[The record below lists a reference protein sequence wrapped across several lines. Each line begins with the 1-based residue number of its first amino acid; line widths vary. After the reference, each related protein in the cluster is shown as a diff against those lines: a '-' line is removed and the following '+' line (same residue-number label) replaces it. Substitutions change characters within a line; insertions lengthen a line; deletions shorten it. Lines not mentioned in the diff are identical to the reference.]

1 MKKKIAIGFLGN
13 LYFDTRTFNLFHSL
27 KNKGHNVKF
36 YGFDWLTL
44 DFKTINTGEI
54 SVKKLNKGRFSVF
67 YYLRFTI
74 SLFVSLFKTKA
85 DIYFASDFYAM
96 PVCVFIAKLKQ
107 KKVFYD
113 SREIYTELPALTGRP
128 ALKKTFKIIEGFFI
142 NKIDE
147 VFTTGEMDSEYIE
160 KLFGIK
166 KINVLRN
173 LPVYKKNYV
182 PVDFIGKYKLPPD
195 SKIILYQ
202 GIIVTGRGI
211 DTYYKALLK
220 DNSFVLVILGGGE
233 HKDYYEKKADELKIS
248 ERVIFAGKISQNE
261 LANYTSGAFAGLSV
275 IDNTSINNYYALPN
289 KLFEYIMAELPVIVS
304 DLPQMKKIVERYKVG
319 AVIKDSNADELI
331 EVLNTWK
338 NEEIY
343 NKLKENC
350 KIASG
355 ELNWDAEIE
364 KKYRLFE

>member
-13 LYFDTRTFNLFHSL
+13 FYFDTRSFNLFHSL
-27 KNKGHNVKF
+27 KNKGHNVKL
-36 YGFDWLTL
+36 YGFDWFTP
-44 DFKTINTGEI
+44 DFKTISTGEI
-54 SVKKLNKGRFSVF
+54 SLKKLNKGRFSVF
-67 YYLRFTI
+67 FYLRFTI
-74 SLFVSLFKTKA
+74 SLFVSLVKTKA
-85 DIYFASDFYAM
+85 DIYFASDFYTM

-128 ALKKTFKIIEGFFI
+128 WLKKAFKIIEGFFI
-142 NKIDE
+142 NKTDE
-147 VFTTGEMDSEYIE
+147 IFTTGEMDSEYIE
-160 KLFGIK
+160 KLFDTK
-166 KINVLRN
+166 KTFTLRN
-173 LPVYKKNYV
+173 LPLYRKKFI
-182 PVDFIGKYKLPPD
+182 PVDFIGGYNLSAG
-195 SKIILYQ
+195 SKIMLYQ

-211 DTYYKALLK
+211 DTYFKALLK
-220 DNSFVLVILGGGE
+220 DTSLVLVILGGGE
-233 HKDYYEKKADELKIS
+233 HKDYYEKKADELKIR

-275 IDNTSINNYYALPN
+275 IDNISINNYYALPN

-304 DLPQMKKIVERYKVG
+304 DLPQMKKVVEQYKVG
-319 AVIKDSNADELI
+319 AVIKDNDADELI

-343 NKLKENC
+343 KKLKENC

-355 ELNWDAEIE
+355 ELNWEAEFE
-364 KKYRLFE
+364 KLYFLFK